1 MHLVIKEKNQLRGNE
16 MQKKDVLN
24 EMVLELASDL
34 YFYFIDRFEIKEK
47 CVVEKDDYT
56 ENTDLGRE
64 IYYLIEDT
72 IFKTLE
78 SPDPDDHVALYKT
91 TLVDDIKGM
100 VNAYDKRKLH

>member
-1 MHLVIKEKNQLRGNE
+1 

-34 YFYFIDRFEIKEK
+34 YFYFINRFEIKEK

-72 IFKTLE
+72 IFKL
-78 SPDPDDHVALYKT
+78 
-91 TLVDDIKGM
+91 
-100 VNAYDKRKLH
+100 